1 MFNCMMPRGGCKEVT
16 SPLARAA
23 AASCRGDLARSSR
36 PTHPSCRSSSPC
48 APGLLRLAPF
58 QLLQL
63 VCSLAGSTAC
73 TDWVQGSDIDAR
85 SSRYGCVPW
94 RSRVLVTTCLS
105 HQSIQRHLCRSAA
118 ARSSRGSR
126 TLAVQLRDSANR
138 LRFLSGVGGSSVACS
153 DL

>member
-1 MFNCMMPRGGCKEVT
+1 MFNCMMPQGGCKEVT

-105 HQSIQRHLCRSAA
+105 HQSIQHHLCRSAA